1 MAIRTNQELL
11 TILYNLIG
19 NNSCIKGELV
29 AEKDTLIEDKNRSTE
44 ELTKESESLN
54 ELNLNQKAV
63 EVGPDE
69 TRMWI
74 EEFEKNADL
83 QRFFGLMEV
92 EFDNS
97 AMREKLLNISD
108 VESLKNH
115 ICDDILKTT
124 EKIESLRKHIEDNG
138 IKAEELEEQIAD
150 YERAS
155 HELGRIISDVL
166 GGAETYTRNY
176 IGDILRKISSFSKTY
191 ALSESE
197 IAVASKLILFPEE
210 ELKQFNDQVLQ
221 GKINTDQVTEAIE
234 EEEVKEEPEPVIE
247 PASPLVE
254 ESKNVGIFADQI
266 PSVKEDTTQPTELTP
281 KAEIISENVQ
291 EENPF
296 VTFEEA
302 KKIAEEDEETK
313 EDVVENV
320 AEEKNEEKEEDL
332 TKPSAQDIYGSE
344 NTDIIP
350 IVEVDEEKKDEISD
364 EEFFANLG
372 LDPNNFTQKEQAIKI
387 LKNCD
392 EEVIKRNLEE
402 LKALGTSEENIYFIK
417 DSYVLLADKELPSKI
432 NLFRSK
438 GIKEETIK
446 DIILITSS
454 IISLPLEQ
462 MQANI
467 TMIEKKNGKVDNS
480 NYLLISNPAAYY
492 SSIEDA
498 AKYDITFDE
507 KQSKYI
513 EPSLI
518 QPNQNS
524 IGVNEVLKEY
534 GISAGRRNGKNEID
548 IYFKTP
554 IELENSIDSLIE
566 IGAEEVLR
574 TTPEI
579 MSVETNPVL
588 KKIKYLTD
596 KGESYVD
603 DSGYCKKVVYIPA
616 EFQEVYKDVTLPE
629 IPSREDN
636 NENLA
641 KEGAKYND
649 IISILIESLNGYYA
663 NNADSYKTIAIAN
676 PEVQARALEI
686 KNTLE
691 SDSSLEIVDKNTYK
705 FQDEYF
711 SKNKFERNLYYLITS
726 LTDKEEKVEDLNKE
740 LTIVSLLYNSQKDAS
755 VIIKLM
761 NQFLGL
767 NIAEEMGGPTL

>member
-97 AMREKLLNISD
+97 TMREKLLNISD

-320 AEEKNEEKEEDL
+320 AEEKNEE
-332 TKPSAQDIYGSE
+332 SA
-344 NTDIIP
+344 
-350 IVEVDEEKKDEISD
+350 
-364 EEFFANLG
+364 
-372 LDPNNFTQKEQAIKI
+372 
-387 LKNCD
+387 
-392 EEVIKRNLEE
+392 
-402 LKALGTSEENIYFIK
+402 
-417 DSYVLLADKELPSKI
+417 
-432 NLFRSK
+432 
-438 GIKEETIK
+438 
-446 DIILITSS
+446 
-454 IISLPLEQ
+454 
-462 MQANI
+462 
-467 TMIEKKNGKVDNS
+467 
-480 NYLLISNPAAYY
+480 
-492 SSIEDA
+492 
-498 AKYDITFDE
+498 
-507 KQSKYI
+507 
-513 EPSLI
+513 
-518 QPNQNS
+518 
-524 IGVNEVLKEY
+524 
-534 GISAGRRNGKNEID
+534 
-548 IYFKTP
+548 
-554 IELENSIDSLIE
+554 
-566 IGAEEVLR
+566 
-574 TTPEI
+574 
-579 MSVETNPVL
+579 
-588 KKIKYLTD
+588 
-596 KGESYVD
+596 
-603 DSGYCKKVVYIPA
+603 
-616 EFQEVYKDVTLPE
+616 
-629 IPSREDN
+629 
-636 NENLA
+636 
-641 KEGAKYND
+641 
-649 IISILIESLNGYYA
+649 ISIR
-663 NNADSYKTIAIAN
+663 IATA
-676 PEVQARALEI
+676 
-686 KNTLE
+686 
-691 SDSSLEIVDKNTYK
+691 
-705 FQDEYF
+705 
-711 SKNKFERNLYYLITS
+711 
-726 LTDKEEKVEDLNKE
+726 
-740 LTIVSLLYNSQKDAS
+740 
-755 VIIKLM
+755 
-761 NQFLGL
+761 
-767 NIAEEMGGPTL
+767 